1 MRRARVGFLFRLPAF
16 RSGQTVLS
24 GIHFPTRTPNKEGKR
39 WLAAFFVTGIT
50 ALPVLAEAANPPGQA
65 VIRGSAGSSEIVIS
79 TTERVAGAIDS
90 LTWNGKE
97 FIDSADHGRQ
107 LQSASNLDCGT
118 PIQCETYNPTE
129 AGACRDGAGERS
141 SSRLLFFAAGN
152 DALQS
157 VSQMAFWLAPGET
170 SEISAG
176 HPAKNTT
183 VLSNHLLA
191 KHVRIGHPGLPH
203 VIDYNVMFTVPV
215 GERHTEATF
224 EALTAY
230 MPPEFSRF
238 LRFDEQT
245 GRLEPI
251 SDGPGENPDPVV
263 LSTPDGSHA
272 MGIFAPP
279 QQLQGMIGPGYGRF
293 RFAEAR
299 VVKWNCVF
307 RVRDPAGIP
316 SGTYPF
322 RMHVVV
328 GDLETVRNSLQTLQ
342 REAAVPRAY

>member
-1 MRRARVGFLFRLPAF
+1 MAF
-16 RSGQTVLS
+16 PGLS
-24 GIHFPTRTPNKEGKR
+24 DAETPS
-39 WLAAFFVTGIT
+39 
-50 ALPVLAEAANPPGQA
+50 GQA
-65 VIRGSAGSSEIVIS
+65 VIRGPAGCSEIVI
-79 TTERVAGAIDS
+79 TTTDRVAGAIDS

-118 PIQCETYNPTE
+118 PIRCETFNPTE
-129 AGACRDGAGERS
+129 AGSCRDGAGGRS
-141 SSRLLFFAAGN
+141 SSRLLFLATGSN
-152 DALQS
+152 ALQS
-157 VSQMAFWLAPGET
+157 VTQMAFWLAPGEA
-170 SEISAG
+170 SETSAG

-183 VLSNHLLA
+183 LLSNHLLA

-203 VIDYNVMFTVPV
+203 VIDYNVLFTVPV
-215 GERHTEATF
+215 GEHHTEATF

-230 MPPEFSRF
+230 MPPVFSRF
-238 LRFDEQT
+238 LRFDAQN

-263 LSTPDGSHA
+263 LATPDGSHA

-279 QQLQGMIGPGYGRF
+279 QDLRGMIGPGYGRF
-293 RFAEAR
+293 RFEEAR

-307 RVRDPAGIP
+307 RLRDPAGIS

-328 GDLETVRNSLQTLQ
+328 GDLETVRTSLQTLR
-342 REAAVPRAY
+342 RETSVRREY

>member
-1 MRRARVGFLFRLPAF
+1 MPGLSEAGNP
-16 RSGQTVLS
+16 SG
-24 GIHFPTRTPNKEGKR
+24 H
-39 WLAAFFVTGIT
+39 
-50 ALPVLAEAANPPGQA
+50 A
-65 VIRGSAGSSEIVIS
+65 VIRGPAGCSEIVIS

-129 AGACRDGAGERS
+129 AGSSRDGAGGLS

-152 DALQS
+152 NALQS
-157 VSQMAFWLAPGET
+157 VTQMAFWLAPGET
-170 SEISAG
+170 SAG
-176 HPAKNTT
+176 HPAKNSTL
-183 VLSNHLLA
+183 LSNHLLA

-215 GERHTEATF
+215 GEHHTEATF

-230 MPPEFSRF
+230 MPPVFSRL
-238 LRFDEQT
+238 LRFDAQT
-245 GRLEPI
+245 SRLEPI

-263 LSTPDGSHA
+263 LATPDGSHA

-279 QQLQGMIGPGYGRF
+279 QDLRGTVCPGYGRF
-293 RFAEAR
+293 RFEEAR

-307 RVRDPAGIP
+307 RLRDPAGIS

-328 GDLETVRNSLQTLQ
+328 GDLETVRTSLQTLQ
-342 REAAVPRAY
+342 HEAAVPRAY

>member
-1 MRRARVGFLFRLPAF
+1 MALTGLSEAR
-16 RSGQTVLS
+16 
-24 GIHFPTRTPNKEGKR
+24 
-39 WLAAFFVTGIT
+39 
-50 ALPVLAEAANPPGQA
+50 NPSGQA
-65 VIRGSAGSSEIVIS
+65 VIRGPAGCSEIVIT

-118 PIQCETYNPTE
+118 PIQCETFNPTE
-129 AGACRDGAGERS
+129 AGSCRDGAGVRS

-152 DALQS
+152 NALQS
-157 VSQMAFWLAPGET
+157 VTQMAFWLAPGET
-170 SEISAG
+170 SAG

-203 VIDYNVMFTVPV
+203 VIDYDVMFTVPV
-215 GERHTEATF
+215 GEFHTEATF
-224 EALTAY
+224 EALTGY
-230 MPPEFSRF
+230 MPPDFSRF
-238 LRFDEQT
+238 LRFDPQS

-263 LSTPDGSHA
+263 LATPDGSHA

-279 QQLQGMIGPGYGRF
+279 QDLRGMVGPGYGRF
-293 RFAEAR
+293 RFNEAR

-307 RVRDPAGIP
+307 RLRNAAGIS

-322 RMHVVV
+322 RMQVVV
-328 GDLETVRNSLQTLQ
+328 GDLETVRASLQTLQ
-342 REAAVPRAY
+342 RETAAPRAQ

>member
-1 MRRARVGFLFRLPAF
+1 V
-16 RSGQTVLS
+16 
-24 GIHFPTRTPNKEGKR
+24 
-39 WLAAFFVTGIT
+39 IT
-50 ALPVLAEAANPPGQA
+50 
-65 VIRGSAGSSEIVIS
+65 

-118 PIQCETYNPTE
+118 PVQCETFNPTE
-129 AGACRDGAGERS
+129 AGSSRDGAGARS
-141 SSRLLFFAAGN
+141 TSRLLFFAAGSN
-152 DALQS
+152 ALQS
-157 VSQMAFWLAPGET
+157 VTQMAFWLAPGET
-170 SEISAG
+170 SAG

-203 VIDYNVMFTVPV
+203 VIDYDVMFTVPV
-215 GERHTEATF
+215 GESHTEATF
-224 EALTAY
+224 EALTGY
-230 MPPEFSRF
+230 MPPDFSRF
-238 LRFDEQT
+238 LRFDPQS
-245 GRLEPI
+245 GLLEPI

-263 LSTPDGSHA
+263 LAIPDGSHA

-279 QQLQGMIGPGYGRF
+279 QDLRGMVGPGYGRF
-293 RFAEAR
+293 RFNEDR

-307 RVRDPAGIP
+307 RLRNPAGISP
-316 SGTYPF
+316 GTYPF

-328 GDLETVRNSLQTLQ
+328 GDLETVRTSLLALQ
-342 REAAVPRAY
+342 REGAVLRAQ